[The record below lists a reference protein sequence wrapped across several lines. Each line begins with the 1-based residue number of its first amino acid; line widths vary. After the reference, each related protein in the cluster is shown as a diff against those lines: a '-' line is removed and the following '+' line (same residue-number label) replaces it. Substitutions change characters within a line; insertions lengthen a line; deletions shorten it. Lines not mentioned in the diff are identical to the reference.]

1 MVNRKKAQFNFGWM
15 FAIIVG
21 GAILALAVY
30 GVMQIGDTQRLVSD
44 SEVAKKI
51 SIITEPLQAGFSE
64 GSFGKIT
71 FRAETRINNLCFA
84 GSGWGESG
92 GGTAFGS
99 NDISVSTQSRVGEEW
114 LPAGA
119 STAVGNKYIFS
130 SGQIGGKEFY
140 VFSKPFDFPYKVADL
155 IFMTTGDYCFIN
167 APDEIADEVL
177 GLNIPNINIGNC
189 SGSISEDSVGDDGI
203 MNVCFGSGVGCDIT
217 VRGSCSGDCGDYG
230 VYEHGKVE
238 KFGGESQVS
247 YVGSLMYG
255 AIFSDKGIYDCNV
268 ERLMY
273 RTARIADG
281 YAKKAEFMN
290 GRGCSTNMG
299 GEMIMWGGLVMNAS
313 VDELAGL
320 LGTAKRIDDKNN
332 LEACGVW

>member
-1 MVNRKKAQFNFGWM
+1 MAYEKKAQFNFGWM

-44 SEVAKKI
+44 SEVGKKL

-71 FRAETRINNLCFA
+71 FRAETRINNFCLA
-84 GSGWGESG
+84 G
-92 GGTAFGS
+92 GGFGS
-99 NDISVSTQSRVGEEW
+99 NDISVSTRSQVGEDW

-119 STAVGNKYIFS
+119 STSVGNKYIFS
-130 SGQIGGKEFY
+130 SQQTGGKEFY

-155 IFMTTGDYCFIN
+155 IFLTSGDYCFIN
-167 APDEIADEVL
+167 APDKIADEVL
-177 GLNIPNINIGNC
+177 GLNIKNINIGNC
-189 SGSISEDSVGDDGI
+189 SIEGGDEGNSI

-217 VRGSCSGDCGDYG
+217 VRGSCVGDCGDYG
-230 VYEHGKVE
+230 SYEYGIVE
-238 KFGGESQVS
+238 RFGGGSQVS
-247 YVGSLMYG
+247 YMGSLMYG
-255 AIFSDKGIYDCNV
+255 AIFSDKGVYDCNV

-273 RTARIADG
+273 RAGKIADA

-299 GEMIMWGGLVMNAS
+299 GEMIMWGGLVANSSANDL
-313 VDELAGL
+313 VGL
-320 LGTAKRIDDKNN
+320 RVTAKRIGDKNE
-332 LEACGVW
+332 LETSCGGVW